1 MLWQD
6 HQHDADEH
14 VELPMFTSGAP
25 RGALW
30 LAGGI
35 LATILGAV
43 VNQVFHDRII
53 AVIVGVV
60 FAVAFG
66 AATEQVG
73 KALNRRTGPP
83 TSPPMPKVPADDIH
97 ASDQTG

>member
-1 MLWQD
+1 ML
-6 HQHDADEH
+6 
-14 VELPMFTSGAP
+14 TGGIP

-43 VNQVFHDRII
+43 VNQIFHDRVV
-53 AVIVGVV
+53 AVIASMV

-66 AATEQVG
+66 AAVERMAA
-73 KALNRRTGPP
+73 ALKRRTSRPA
-83 TSPPMPKVPADDIH
+83 SPPAAQDPVDEVR
-97 ASDQTG
+97 TGDHTS

>member
-14 VELPMFTSGAP
+14 VELLMFTSGAP

-35 LATILGAV
+35 IATILGTV
-43 VNQVFHDRII
+43 VSQIFHDRII

-60 FAVAFG
+60 FAAAFG
-66 AATEQVG
+66 AVTERVG
-73 KALNRRTGPP
+73 EALNRRTRPPASPP
-83 TSPPMPKVPADDIH
+83 TPEIPAGDVH
-97 ASDQTG
+97 AGDQTG

>member
-1 MLWQD
+1 ML
-6 HQHDADEH
+6 
-14 VELPMFTSGAP
+14 TGGIP

-43 VNQVFHDRII
+43 VNQIFHDRVV
-53 AVIVGVV
+53 AVIASVV

-66 AATEQVG
+66 AAVERMVATL
-73 KALNRRTGPP
+73 KRRTS
-83 TSPPMPKVPADDIH
+83 TAASPPSAQDPVDKVRAGDH
-97 ASDQTG
+97 TS

>member
-1 MLWQD
+1 MLTD
-6 HQHDADEH
+6 
-14 VELPMFTSGAP
+14 GIP

-43 VNQVFHDRII
+43 ANQVFHDRIV
-53 AVIVGVV
+53 AVTVSVV

-66 AATEQVG
+66 ATVERMVA
-73 KALNRRTGPP
+73 ALKRRTS
-83 TSPPMPKVPADDIH
+83 TAASPPSAHDPVDEVH
-97 ASDQTG
+97 TGDHTS